1 MPDVDIDFF
10 DRDGVLKLFKHTPA
24 SIIKDD
30 KIEKHKT
37 GVYFHAI
44 PSDPIN
50 GYATLDYKKAEDRG
64 YFKIDCLNVNIYKNV
79 KSEQELVELMI
90 EEPDWDM
97 LKDPKVVENLFHLNS
112 HYNIVSKLEPKNIEQ
127 LAAVLAIIRP
137 AKRGLMYKDWT
148 DILKEVWVKPTDG
161 SYFFKKS
168 HAVAYAHAIVVQLNL
183 IKKDS
188 LFSATGVTNGYLLNG
203 IKKKGNIFITHSLI
217 ISTKNKKIEF
227 KKSEFR
233 I

>member
-1 MPDVDIDFF
+1 MGGMAMEQRVLMPDVDIDFF
-10 DRDGVLKLFKHTPA
+10 DRDGTLKLFKHAPA

-37 GVYFHAI
+37 GVYFHAV
-44 PSDPIN
+44 PTHPVT
-50 GYATLDYKKAEDRG
+50 GYSTLDYKKAEDRG
-64 YFKIDCLNVNIYKNV
+64 YFKIDCLNVNIYKNI

-112 HYNIVSKLEPKNIEQ
+112 HFNIVSKLEPKNIEQ

-137 AKRGLMYKDWT
+137 AKRGLMYKNWV

-168 HAVAYAHAIVVQLNL
+168 HAVAYAHAIVVQMNL
-183 IKKDS
+183 IK
-188 LFSATGVTNGYLLNG
+188 
-203 IKKKGNIFITHSLI
+203 
-217 ISTKNKKIEF
+217 
-227 KKSEFR
+227 R
-233 I
+233 IPK

>member
-10 DRDGVLKLFKHTPA
+10 DRDGTLKLFKHAPA

-37 GVYFHAI
+37 GVYFHAV
-44 PSDPIN
+44 PTHPIT
-50 GYATLDYKKAEDRG
+50 GHSTLDYKKAEDRG
-64 YFKIDCLNVNIYKNV
+64 YFKIDCLNVNIYKNI

-90 EEPDWDM
+90 EEPDWGM

-112 HYNIVSKLEPKNIEQ
+112 HFNIVSKLEPKNIEQ

-137 AKRGLMYKDWT
+137 AKRGLMYKNWV

-168 HAVAYAHAIVVQLNL
+168 HAVAYAHAIVVQMNL
-183 IKKDS
+183 VKKDKYN
-188 LFSATGVTNGYLLNG
+188 FSATKET
-203 IKKKGNIFITHSLI
+203 
-217 ISTKNKKIEF
+217 
-227 KKSEFR
+227 
-233 I
+233 

>member
-168 HAVAYAHAIVVQLNL
+168 HAVAYAQAIVVQMNL
-183 IKKDS
+183 IAKDKYN
-188 LFSATGVTNGYLLNG
+188 FSARQET
-203 IKKKGNIFITHSLI
+203 
-217 ISTKNKKIEF
+217 
-227 KKSEFR
+227 
-233 I
+233 

>member
-10 DRDGVLKLFKHTPA
+10 DRDGTLKLFKHAPA

-37 GVYFHAI
+37 GVYFHAV
-44 PSDPIN
+44 PTHPIT
-50 GYATLDYKKAEDRG
+50 GHSTLDYKKAEDRG
-64 YFKIDCLNVNIYKNV
+64 YFKIDCLNVNIYKNI

-97 LKDPKVVENLFHLNS
+97 LKDPKIVENLFHLNS
-112 HYNIVSKLEPKNIEQ
+112 HFNIVSKLEPKNIEQ

-137 AKRGLMYKDWT
+137 AKRGLMYKNWV
-148 DILKEVWVKPTDG
+148 DILKDVWVKPTDG

-168 HAVAYAHAIVVQLNL
+168 HAVAYAHAIVVQMNL
-183 IKKDS
+183 IRKAKYS
-188 LFSATGVTNGYLLNG
+188 FSATQET
-203 IKKKGNIFITHSLI
+203 
-217 ISTKNKKIEF
+217 
-227 KKSEFR
+227 
-233 I
+233 

>member
-10 DRDGVLKLFKHTPA
+10 DRDGVLKLFKHAPA
-24 SIIKDD
+24 SIIKDGE
-30 KIEKHKT
+30 IIKHKT

-44 PSDPIN
+44 PTDPIN
-50 GYATLDYKKAEDRG
+50 KHASLDYKKAEDRG
-64 YFKIDCLNVNIYKNV
+64 YFKIDCLNVNIYKNI

-97 LKDPKVVENLFHLNS
+97 LKDQKIVDQLFHLNG

-137 AKRGLMYKDWT
+137 AKRGLMYKDWVN
-148 DILKEVWVKPTDG
+148 ILKEVWLKPTDG

-168 HAVAYAHAIVVQLNL
+168 HAIAYAHAIVVQMNL
-183 IKKDS
+183 IRKAKYS
-188 LFSATGVTNGYLLNG
+188 FSATQET
-203 IKKKGNIFITHSLI
+203 
-217 ISTKNKKIEF
+217 
-227 KKSEFR
+227 
-233 I
+233 

>member
-10 DRDGVLKLFKHTPA
+10 DRDGVLKLFKHVPA
-24 SIIKDD
+24 SIIKDGE
-30 KIEKHKT
+30 IIKHKT
-37 GVYFHAI
+37 GVYFHAV
-44 PSDPIN
+44 PTNPID
-50 GYATLDYKKAEDRG
+50 GHATLDYKKAEERG
-64 YFKIDCLNVNIYKNV
+64 YFKIDCLNVNIYKNI

-137 AKRGLMYKDWT
+137 AKRHLMYKNWK
-148 DILKEVWVKPTDG
+148 DILIDVWVKPTDR

-168 HAVAYAHAIVVQLNL
+168 HAVAYAHAIVVQMNL
-183 IKKDS
+183 IRKDKYS
-188 LFSATGVTNGYLLNG
+188 FSATQET
-203 IKKKGNIFITHSLI
+203 
-217 ISTKNKKIEF
+217 
-227 KKSEFR
+227 
-233 I
+233 

>member
-10 DRDGVLKLFKHTPA
+10 DRDGTLKLFKHAPA

-37 GVYFHAI
+37 GVYFHAV
-44 PSDPIN
+44 PTHPIT
-50 GYATLDYKKAEDRG
+50 GHSTLDYKKAEERG
-64 YFKIDCLNVNIYKNV
+64 YFKIDCLNVNIYKNI

-112 HYNIVSKLEPKNIEQ
+112 HFNIVSKLEPKNIEQ

-137 AKRGLMYKDWT
+137 AKRGLMYKNWV

-168 HAVAYAHAIVVQLNL
+168 HAIAYAHAIVVQMNL
-183 IKKDS
+183 IRKAKDS
-188 LFSATGVTNGYLLNG
+188 FSAAQET
-203 IKKKGNIFITHSLI
+203 
-217 ISTKNKKIEF
+217 
-227 KKSEFR
+227 
-233 I
+233 